1 MNDFL
6 IQMSINSILGLLHVY
21 TSNPKSSTAGKFLK
35 GLITLRDALNVAFP
49 AETTATTATEK

>member
-21 TSNPKSSTAGKFLK
+21 TSNPKSSTARKFLK
-35 GLITLRDALNVAFP
+35 GLITLRDALNTAFP
-49 AETTATTATEK
+49 SSSASQTADEQ